1 MIFVCCRILMNIL
14 RPCLRRRSFFLLLLP
29 VSRRSNSSCME
40 PRHAKCSLIRFRLPT
55 PTSAALR
62 SLTVVRHHQSF
73 RFAAAVAGS
82 GLATSA
88 NFLSADFQNLASEK
102 VKPLA
107 VTRKK
112 GIFGVIVY
120 LFATTVKSPRFV
132 NVGLGKFNCLLL
144 VVKSPRFINMR

>member
-14 RPCLRRRSFFLLLLP
+14 RPCLGRRSFFLLLLP
-29 VSRRSNSSCME
+29 ISRRSNSSWME

-73 RFAAAVAGS
+73 RFAAAGS

-102 VKPLA
+102 VKPRA
-107 VTRKK
+107 VTRKNRYFWSHCLPFCDNCQITK
-112 GIFGVIVY
+112 I
-120 LFATTVKSPRFV
+120 RQCW
-132 NVGLGKFNCLLL
+132 VGQ
-144 VVKSPRFINMR
+144 I